1 MWQVEKMKRLSILK
15 HESHDIQ
22 LEIRRL
28 LLESY
33 SYNNGLSKQLDVIS
47 TVSELRHKLAVVQR
61 ELRERI
67 LSA

>member
-1 MWQVEKMKRLSILK
+1 MRQVEKMKRLSILK

-47 TVSELRHKLAVVQR
+47 TVSELRHKLAMVQR

>member
-1 MWQVEKMKRLSILK
+1 MWPVDTMKRLSILK

-28 LLESY
+28 LLDSY

>member
-15 HESHDIQ
+15 HQSQNIQ